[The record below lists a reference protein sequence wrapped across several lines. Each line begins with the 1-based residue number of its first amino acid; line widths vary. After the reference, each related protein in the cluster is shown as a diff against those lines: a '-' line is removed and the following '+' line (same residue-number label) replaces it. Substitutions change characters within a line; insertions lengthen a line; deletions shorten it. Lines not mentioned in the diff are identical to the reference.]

1 MASAVY
7 PKALQS
13 FISQNPSIDMDT
25 DTIKVA
31 AVDLTA
37 DYTYSAAHQFK
48 SSVTSYSGST
58 DATLGT
64 PTVTSGVFSA
74 ANLAPAWASLAQ
86 SSTKTIGAL
95 VVYKDTGVAATS
107 PIICYIELSG
117 AVTPNG
123 GDVNITWNG
132 SGIFS
137 I

>member
-13 FISQNPSIDMDT
+13 FLTANPAIDVDT

-37 DYTYSAAHQFK
+37 DYTYSSSHQFK

-58 DATLGT
+58 DATLASVTG
-64 PTVTSGVFSA
+64 TSGTMDA
-74 ANLAPAWASLAQ
+74 ADLAPAWASLAQ
-86 SSTKTIGAL
+86 STTKTIGAL
-95 VVYKDTGVAATS
+95 VVYKDTGNAATS
-107 PIICYIELSG
+107 PLICYIELTS

-123 GDVNITWNG
+123 GDINITWNA
-132 SGIFS
+132 SGILS